1 MDRRTFLGT
10 LAGGLLATP
19 LAVETQQARTS
30 WRIGVLT
37 PAPGPSHL
45 FEAFQQ
51 GLRELGYVEG
61 RNIVMEYRFAHGNI
75 EALPEL
81 ARDLVSL
88 KVDVIVIDGTAAGHA
103 AKQATTTIP
112 IVMAAISDPVR
123 SGIIGSL
130 ARPGGNITG
139 LTLLAPELSVKRL
152 ELLKQALPR
161 AIRLGVLWVAANPNG
176 RFLFQDTEVAARSLR
191 LEARPLEIE
200 GIGGLRS
207 ALPAAAREKIQA
219 LIVLPDVVLFNNR
232 AAIVKLAAD
241 HRLPAIYEERAFVK
255 DGGLMSYGLS
265 ISESFYRA
273 ASYVDKILKGAK
285 PADLPVE
292 QPTKFELVI
301 NLKTAKALGLTIPQS
316 LLQRA
321 DEVIQ

>member
-1 MDRRTFLGT
+1 M
-10 LAGGLLATP
+10 LLTAP
-19 LAVETQQARTS
+19 LAAEAQQAGTP
-30 WRIGVLT
+30 WHIGVLT
-37 PAPGPSHL
+37 PAPGPSPL

-51 GLRELGYVEG
+51 GLRRLGYVEG
-61 RNIVMEYRFAHGNI
+61 QNVVMEYRFAQGNI

-81 ARDLVSL
+81 ARDLVRR
-88 KVDVIVIDGTAAGHA
+88 KVSVIVIDGTAAGKA

-123 SGIIGSL
+123 SGIVESL

-161 AIRLGVLWVAANPNG
+161 ALRLGVLWVAANPNG
-176 RFLFQDTEVAARSLR
+176 RFLFEDTEAAARSLH
-191 LEARPLEIE
+191 LEARPLELE
-200 GIGGLRS
+200 GIDALRS
-207 ALPAAAREKIQA
+207 TLHAAVRERIQA

-232 AAIVKLAAD
+232 AAVVKLAAD
-241 HRLPAIYEERAFVK
+241 HHLPAIYEERAFVK

-265 ISESFYRA
+265 ISESFSRA

-301 NLKTAKALGLTIPQS
+301 NLKTAKTLGLTIPPS

-321 DEVIQ
+321 DELIQ